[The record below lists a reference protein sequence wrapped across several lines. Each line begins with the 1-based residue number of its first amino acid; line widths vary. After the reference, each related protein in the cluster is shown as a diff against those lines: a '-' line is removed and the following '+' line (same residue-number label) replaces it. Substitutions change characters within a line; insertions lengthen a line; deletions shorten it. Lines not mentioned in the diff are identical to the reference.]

1 MQELIDELDAG
12 SDVEYLIDTCFLVY
26 VFEKGKVHDLVSFC
40 KSHRV
45 GMSSFN
51 LLEFVHMHHHLG
63 GAVNHHVR
71 DFLKQKLIVRVPVEV
86 RPGEREKESEYV
98 DSYDED
104 LLRLV
109 RDPSDAVLLVQALKI
124 GANVL
129 TRDKHHVF
137 TTACENH
144 VRERGIVVLNELP

>member
-1 MQELIDELDAG
+1 M
-12 SDVEYLIDTCFLVY
+12 
-26 VFEKGKVHDLVSFC
+26 FEKGKVKDLVSFC
-40 KSHRV
+40 GAHKV
-45 GMSSFN
+45 VMSSFN

-63 GAVNHHVR
+63 GPVNHHVR
-71 DFLKQKLIVRVPVEV
+71 DFLKQKLIVRVPVDV
-86 RPGEREKESEYV
+86 RPGEREKEREYV
-98 DSYDED
+98 DSFDED

-109 RDPSDAVLLVQALKI
+109 RDPSDAVLLVQAMKL

-144 VRERGIVVLNELP
+144 VKDHGIVVLNDIPQE